1 MVKTTISD
9 RITTIFLTMT
19 MISKSIKTTISGKII
34 MIFLTMIS
42 KSIKTTISGKITTI
56 FLTMIS
62 KSIKITISGKITM
75 ILGSDRIFIVAMIFL
90 AMISQQ

>member
-1 MVKTTISD
+1 MICYTTISNS
-9 RITTIFLTMT
+9 F
-19 MISKSIKTTISGKII
+19 KTTISGKITT
-34 MIFLTMIS
+34 IFEATIS
-42 KSIKTTISGKITTI
+42 KLIKTTISGKITTI